1 VYVIGAGLPR
11 TGTSSF
17 MAALNM
23 LGCGP
28 CYHNVTLWE
37 KPGHVALWQ
46 AIADGQVI
54 AWDELFAGYNS
65 AVDWPP
71 SIYYDQLMQAYP
83 EAKIVLTVRDAERW
97 YESLS
102 NTILWA
108 MQQPTPP
115 AMAAYTRLMAGY
127 WDRIFEGGIYD
138 RSRALAMFE
147 RLNQQVRERV
157 PRDRLLVY
165 EVKEGWEPLCRFLG
179 RPVPADTPFPKINDT
194 QAFRQRLLD
203 MQR

>member
-1 VYVIGAGLPR
+1 MYVIGAGLPR

-17 MAALNM
+17 MVALNM

-46 AIADGQVI
+46 AIADGQTI
-54 AWDELFAGYNS
+54 AWDELLAGYHS

-71 SIYYDQLMQAYP
+71 SIYYDQLMEAYP
-83 EAKIVLTVRDAERW
+83 EAKVVLTVRDAERW

-108 MQQPTPP
+108 MQQPAP
-115 AMAAYTRLMAGY
+115 AMADYTRLMAGY
-127 WDRIFEGGIYD
+127 WDRIFEGSIYD
-138 RSRALAMFE
+138 RSRAIAIYE

-157 PRDRLLVY
+157 PHDRLLVY
-165 EVKEGWEPLCRFLG
+165 EVKEGWEPLCHFLG
-179 RPVPADTPFPKINDT
+179 RPAPDGTPFPNINDT
-194 QAFRQRLLD
+194 QAFRQRLLA